1 MRAAIVEGVKTLVR
15 VLLFSLLLAAAGL
28 RADSSLSHVRHAQML
43 LGPAT
48 WSRVLHIENSAREGR
63 YPRELHALVF
73 EVAGLLWFYTPA
85 EGTQSFSLHRGRLEV
100 EKADFAPLLR
110 DIEPG
115 FGRWRE
121 VSGGGVTIDRGARL
135 PNGCFIESLVALRER
150 LLAGEKLS
158 QPRLL
163 SYYRETAGGVLGHT
177 VLAYEQAGRIVVY
190 DHALPEQ
197 RERLFFA
204 NLTEPLPLARA
215 FEGKRV
221 MRAREIPLDL
231 TVETTIA
238 EAGAPTGAAAVAMR

>member
-15 VLLFSLLLAAAGL
+15 VLLLSLLFAAAGL

-48 WSRVLHIENSAREGR
+48 WSRVIRIENSTPDGR

-85 EGTQSFSLHRGRLEV
+85 EGTQSFSLHRGRLEE

-115 FGRWRE
+115 FRQWRE
-121 VSGGGVTIDRGARL
+121 VGGPGVAIERGARL
-135 PNGCFIESLVALRER
+135 PNGCFIESLVALRAR
-150 LLAGEKLS
+150 LLAGERMS

-163 SYYRETAGGVLGHT
+163 SYYRETLGGVFGHT
-177 VLAYEQAGRIVVY
+177 VLAYQRGDLIVVY
-190 DHALPEQ
+190 DHALSERQ
-197 RERLFFA
+197 ERLFSA
-204 NLTEPLPLARA
+204 SLAEPLPLARA
-215 FEGKRV
+215 FDGKRV
-221 MRAREIPLDL
+221 VRAREIPLNV
-231 TVETTIA
+231 TVEAVIA
-238 EAGAPTGAAAVAMR
+238 EAGALAGSGAVAMR